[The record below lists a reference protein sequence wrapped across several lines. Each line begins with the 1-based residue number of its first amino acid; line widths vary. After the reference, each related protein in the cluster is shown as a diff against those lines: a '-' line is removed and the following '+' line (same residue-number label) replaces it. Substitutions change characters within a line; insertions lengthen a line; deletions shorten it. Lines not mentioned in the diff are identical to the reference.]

1 MKILNLVSHYFLRTS
16 TNKNRNT
23 FITNTLRRKID
34 GGQGGI
40 RTLGT
45 VASTHTFQ
53 ACSFDHSDTC
63 PFVGSGR
70 SLGGMGAD
78 DKTNL

>member
-34 GGQGGI
+34 GGQGG
-40 RTLGT
+40 
-45 VASTHTFQ
+45 V
-53 ACSFDHSDTC
+53 
-63 PFVGSGR
+63 R
-70 SLGGMGAD
+70 SLD
-78 DKTNL
+78 SLIISYLQLIH

>member
-1 MKILNLVSHYFLRTS
+1 MSIELGYYLSDFPQYFPHTPA
-16 TNKNRNT
+16 NENRNIL
-23 FITNTLRRKID
+23 ITNILRRKID

-63 PFVGSGR
+63 PLIDCLR
-70 SLGGMGAD
+70 
-78 DKTNL
+78 